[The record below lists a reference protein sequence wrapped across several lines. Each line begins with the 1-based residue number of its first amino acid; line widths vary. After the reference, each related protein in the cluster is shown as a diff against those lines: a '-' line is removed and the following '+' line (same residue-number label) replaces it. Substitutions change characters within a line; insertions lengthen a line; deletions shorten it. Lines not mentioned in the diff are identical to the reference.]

1 MCITDIINEFFM
13 DMMSIIFSMS
23 LKILLNK
30 KLYYGEIIT
39 TSNQFLI
46 NSMYLFLFNL
56 LNLKI

>member
-1 MCITDIINEFFM
+1 MN
-13 DMMSIIFSMS
+13 MMSIIFSMS
-23 LKILLNK
+23 LKIFLNK